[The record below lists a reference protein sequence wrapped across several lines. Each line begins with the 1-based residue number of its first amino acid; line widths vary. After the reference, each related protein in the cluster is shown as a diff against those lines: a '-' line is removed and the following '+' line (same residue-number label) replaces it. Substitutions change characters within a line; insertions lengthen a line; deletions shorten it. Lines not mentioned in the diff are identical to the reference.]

1 MIYLRGDT
9 HNEDLVHLGAI
20 DFTNK
25 NLTKEDFVIVLGDFG
40 LLWSNSEDN
49 LEKSNIRMLNE
60 RKFSTLW
67 LDGNHENFLRINH
80 LPTKDF
86 AGGKVGVISDSILHL
101 KRGEVYE
108 LQGKKFFVFG
118 GGYSIDKAWR
128 TPYVSWWP
136 EELPNYAEYKNGL
149 DNLEKHNWKVDYIL
163 THDAPTSIYAELDRK
178 YNIVKTAGH
187 KLPDYLEEIKN
198 KVEFKHWYFGH
209 FHLEDTFKYKHT
221 CLYKNVVILKD

>member
-9 HNEDLVHLGAI
+9 HNEDLVHLAAI

-40 LLWSNSEDN
+40 LLWNAEEDE
-49 LEKSNIRMLNE
+49 LEKSNIKILNE
-60 RKFSTLW
+60 RKFITLW
-67 LDGNHENFLRINH
+67 LDGNHENFYRINR

-128 TPYVSWWP
+128 TPYISWWP
-136 EELPNYAEYKNGL
+136 EELPNVAEYKNGL
-149 DNLEKHNWKVDYIL
+149 DNLEKHNWKFDYIL

-178 YNIVKTAGH
+178 YDMVKTANH
-187 KLPDYLEEIKN
+187 RLPAYLEEIKN
-198 KVEFKHWYFGH
+198 KAEFKHWYFGH
-209 FHLEDTFKYKHT
+209 FHLEDTFKYKYT
-221 CLYKNVVILKD
+221 CLYKNVVILRD